1 VYIRE
6 RERIMAKEKVLSFVE
21 ARANLSELVDQVS
34 ERGQTYIIAKRQK
47 PVAVIVG
54 VEKYKA
60 MSNAGR
66 HLRSRKE
73 KRILKLKGAA
83 TAGGDI
89 DRAIGELRKSRIE
102 SLLK

>member
-1 VYIRE
+1 
-6 RERIMAKEKVLSFVE
+6 MAKEKVLSFVE

-73 KRILKLKGAA
+73 KRILKLKGTA

-89 DRAIGELRKSRIE
+89 DRAIEELRKSRIE
-102 SLLK
+102 SLFE

>member
-73 KRILKLKGAA
+73 KRILKLKGTA

-89 DRAIGELRKSRIE
+89 DRAIEELRKSRIE
-102 SLLK
+102 SLFE

>member
-1 VYIRE
+1 
-6 RERIMAKEKVLSFVE
+6 MAKEKVLSFVE

-73 KRILKLKGAA
+73 KRILKLKGTAA
-83 TAGGDI
+83 AGGDI
-89 DRAIGELRKSRIE
+89 DRAIEELRKSRIE
-102 SLLK
+102 SLFE

>member
-1 VYIRE
+1 
-6 RERIMAKEKVLSFVE
+6 MAKEKVLSFVE
-21 ARANLSELVDQVS
+21 VRANLSELVDQVS

-54 VEKYKA
+54 VEKYNA

-66 HLRSRKE
+66 HLRSCKE
-73 KRILKLKGAA
+73 KRILKLKGTA

-89 DRAIGELRKSRIE
+89 DRAIEELRKSRIE
-102 SLLK
+102 SLFE